1 MENGYRSRHFNWDIC
16 FDANLKLSK
25 VAKKHTPLV
34 WYSSGQNHDWLWRK
48 CFRTTYPESSFL
60 DWEIE
65 YKKYN
70 YINKV
75 K

>member
-1 MENGYRSRHFNWDIC
+1 MEE
-16 FDANLKLSK
+16 
-25 VAKKHTPLV
+25 
-34 WYSSGQNHDWLWRK
+34 

-70 YINKV
+70 YINR
-75 K
+75 